1 PSRTRS
7 VRRAEGRKSG
17 RRCRPRPPSRQ
28 RASHRQRRPRP
39 ASPEAFHPL
48 CGDLATPRAVARR
61 RACPWTI
68 RWPAGT
74 GVLPTAITGAATRLP
89 SAPCVQTSV
98 PTWIAVTTTSPA
110 GVAICVAAERQIGQ
124 LGREPCDLDATDTV
138 PSPATVPLTRMY
150 VPSTV

>member
-1 PSRTRS
+1 MT
-7 VRRAEGRKSG
+7 
-17 RRCRPRPPSRQ
+17 
-28 RASHRQRRPRP
+28 
-39 ASPEAFHPL
+39 
-48 CGDLATPRAVARR
+48 
-61 RACPWTI
+61 WTI

-74 GVLPTAITGAATRLP
+74 GVLPTASTGAATRLP

-138 PSPATVPLTRMY
+138 PSPATVPLTRAR
-150 VPSTV
+150 PQIRSLRTGLRLCGIDDEPT